1 MTTCD
6 GCWYAS
12 ERARETGATVE
23 CVCGQAYPMPDR
35 LALAPDEPPAQV
47 AYAPRHRPPLP
58 PDARVSVAHA
68 PRPSSAPPV
77 ARLTHVED
85 AETADVRRL
94 LCELRPDKG
103 GPLGW
108 GPSAEAPVG
117 VGSNWTPALRVQTSV
132 EVPAIL
138 PGAFAATV
146 PASRAPDLDHGFPGM
161 DDDARAVL
169 RWCQRSGT
177 LAQGLRALYQ
187 ALALAATVSTQA
199 QRDAWKA
206 MPEGVRVGARVVY
219 GRKRTL
225 AAMAVWWATPAV
237 TAVPEGVRDGASDAA
252 AQATYW
258 AGVTSAAIERARARV
273 GVVVESEGA
282 GG

>member
-1 MTTCD
+1 MTTMCD

-12 ERARETGATVE
+12 ERARETGSTVE
-23 CVCGQAYPMPDR
+23 CVCGQAYPTPDR
-35 LALAPDEPPAQV
+35 LALAPDEPSAQV
-47 AYAPRHRPPLP
+47 TYAPRQPLP
-58 PDARVSVAHA
+58 LAPDARVSVAHA

-138 PGAFAATV
+138 PGAFA
-146 PASRAPDLDHGFPGM
+146 SRATESQAPRLDPDTTLGW
-161 DDDARAVL
+161 L
-169 RWCQRSGT
+169 QRHGT
-177 LAQGLRALYQ
+177 LAAGLRPLY
-187 ALALAATVSTQA
+187 ATCAEARASAEVRAKWAGMAARERLAAA
-199 QRDAWKA
+199 
-206 MPEGVRVGARVVY
+206 VVH
-219 GRKRTL
+219 GRKLVRE
-225 AAMAVWWATPAV
+225 AMAAWWATGEGAP
-237 TAVPEGVRDGASDAA
+237 TAADAA
-252 AQATYW
+252 ALRSAQMAEV
-258 AGVTSAAIERARARV
+258 AGMVARQTERASTATGEALARV
-273 GVVVESEGA
+273 RGRMGMMAAEEGA